1 MHSTFYYWPMLAL
14 VLLTAMIWALAV
26 SRRIREIR
34 RRRLP
39 LQSLARARD
48 VAVAFEDSQVMDN
61 LNNLLQ
67 MPVLFYAVCLALA
80 QIGSTSLPLLV
91 AAWAYVL
98 LRVAHSAIQVT
109 SNRVRHR
116 FYVWMTS
123 CLLLFGLWAGLAAQ
137 LLLQS

>member
-1 MHSTFYYWPMLAL
+1 MHTTFYWPMLAL
-14 VLLTAMIWALAV
+14 VLLTAVIWAMAV
-26 SRRIREIR
+26 GRRVREIR

-67 MPVLFYAVCLALA
+67 MPVLFYVACLALA
-80 QIGSTSLPLLV
+80 QIGAASLPLLGL
-91 AAWAYVL
+91 AWAYVL
-98 LRVAHSAIQVT
+98 LRVAHTVIQVT

-123 CLLLFGLWAGLAAQ
+123 CLALFGLWAGLAVQ
-137 LLLQS
+137 LGSA